1 MNQPTQAQPEI
12 VNVVWNIS
20 GSKRPIKNTIKDIL
34 HLMVTEHPT
43 KRPKIVSIF
52 TNFRPIVGLNLDVVR
67 GVLHEIRHCDLRV
80 PTVSHLYLGGHF
92 VEIFFALEDKPA
104 T

>member
-1 MNQPTQAQPEI
+1 MTSPSEAQPEL

-20 GSKRPIKNTIKDIL
+20 GSKRPIQDTIKDIL
-34 HLMVTEHPT
+34 HLMVVEHPT

-52 TNFRPIVGLNLDVVR
+52 TNFRPIVGLNLELVR
-67 GVLHEIRHCDLRV
+67 GMFYKIQHCDLRV
-80 PTVSHLYLGGHF
+80 PTVSPIYLGDHYI
-92 VEIFFALEDKPA
+92 EIFFALEDKPA